1 MKMAELVRRSG
12 IDRSTIHHYRNLGLL
27 PPPER
32 KGPKLHV
39 YGDAHLA
46 CLKDLTKLRREG
58 HSLDVIR
65 ERLRHHRRAPV
76 TDEPTTSDPVR
87 DRVIAAAVPLFLERG
102 YDGVELTELL
112 RAANV
117 AKVTFYRHFK
127 GKPDCF
133 LACVDALRFSLA
145 TAGERAQ
152 LGRDFDRELHRR
164 VTAVLSRSRGWID
177 LTRLLL
183 QTDAGADPELAR
195 RAREALHRMVT
206 NAEATLRRG
215 QRAGRVRA
223 GDTELLAYLS
233 WGATL
238 FAAYWLELRAPRA
251 VDEAAALASA
261 FIDAALRPENDEA
274 APGMNRRRPRLRQRL
289 NRAAQ

>member
-1 MKMAELVRRSG
+1 MKMAELVIASG

-46 CLKDLTKLRREG
+46 CLRDITKLRRDG
-58 HSLDVIR
+58 HSLEEIR
-65 ERLRHHRRAPV
+65 ERLRHHRRTPLA
-76 TDEPTTSDPVR
+76 DEPVSNDPVR
-87 DRVIAAAVPLFLERG
+87 DQVLRAAVPLFLERG
-102 YDGVELTELL
+102 YEGVELRELL
-112 RAANV
+112 RASGV
-117 AKVTFYRHFK
+117 ARVTFYRHFK
-127 GKPDCF
+127 GKADCF
-133 LACVDALRFSLA
+133 LSCVDAVRFSLA
-145 TAGERAQ
+145 PAGERAL
-152 LGRDFDRELHRR
+152 LGREFGRELDRR
-164 VTAVLSRSRGWID
+164 ITAVLSRARGWID

-183 QTDAGADPELAR
+183 QTEASADAEVSG
-195 RAREALHRMVT
+195 RARKALHRMVT
-206 NAEATLRRG
+206 NAEPALRRG

-251 VDEAAALASA
+251 VDEAVLTATGFVASA
-261 FIDAALRPENDEA
+261 LSP
-274 APGMNRRRPRLRQRL
+274 RRRDPAPR
-289 NRAAQ
+289 